1 MLTTAVNPLVLLA
14 MDNLLALN
22 NRRAVYSMAGN
33 LLLMAGTDNPMA
45 VDIPRVS
52 DNLMA
57 VDIPRVTD
65 SLRDS
70 LWDVANRSS
79 INNRGQ
85 TWEVIN
91 RRIKVLLFLFQ
102 VLSIPSTSTL
112 LLFLFFL
119 PLFTLLL
126 FMNLILLSI
135 LNNVLFLNFR
145 GRILLSFNLL
155 LGLFLMDNLTPA
167 DVQMALINFAHQIHS
182 STGALPPFLESAL
195 SSLVTPSQP
204 LTNPSSSTFNTYHTA
219 PSQPLSGPSG
229 GSAVPP
235 NTGQGSFNRDPPP
248 HFNVGVGGPANDGG
262 DGGGRSGGSSGGG
275 GGRLDPRPDYRHQG
289 GIYGLDYTVYDC
301 LRDITPESF
310 LNQPNPFALLFRLLR
325 KGNQLYISSISTV
338 LEKREHWTDWDSAVR
353 HLLIS
358 YNLLGLV
365 LDLDDDGAESIPTPL
380 QYITRPLLP
389 HEPSKEDLLVAD
401 NFDQLDRAVTY
412 VLTGTVSVVVQRKI
426 AREVASVRPGSIQPT
441 CRIIY
446 RFLRRTFG
454 VGNTSY
460 GAERWQAAVHLA
472 CGSDVADYLQQF
484 TQLVLQVDR
493 SGYIVDPVD
502 MIRVFVLRL
511 PRFMSHFANNFN
523 TWCDSSSV
531 LGGAAG
537 FGDVL
542 DWLERAEASFN
553 NLRAT
558 HRQTQH
564 LRSVIQP
571 PNRSHPSGPRPP
583 AAPAPRSHAA
593 VGPSGGSSDSRTPGA
608 RPSSQQCYN
617 CKKVG
622 HSAANCR
629 APGGG
634 RSNVGAPMGPSYL
647 ANEGD
652 DDGDVL
658 MAEVDNFQVDD
669 ATVPEGDVGDDVGA
683 LLANDFNSLSLNPD
697 FTCDTYT
704 NSTAFHCYAALPE
717 PPPSPP
723 AFPPAVKPSSVAVL
737 DSGCSQHII
746 RSREAFS
753 SFRVASITVG
763 TAANKPLVA
772 HGCGT
777 VRIPIR
783 LSDGTSRVLVLL
795 DCLFAP
801 DCPVNLLSVGRLV
814 DGLGLRVM
822 FAASKTYLWEY
833 IQGVRPTAFL
843 SLTRRNNLTYLG
855 CTFLPA
861 SLSPS
866 DGVVSLAARSGS
878 LSFTPPPLT
887 IDLWHRRFSHLG
899 WDSTKALLRGT
910 VVTGV
915 TCVGPLTATRCVA
928 CIEGKGRATPYAHNM
943 NRASFAG
950 ELLHV
955 DTGGPMRV
963 LCCGNR
969 FWLVVVDDF
978 TNFAW
983 VFLMRTRD
991 EAVKHITNVI
1001 AVLEN
1006 ISGKRVGF
1014 VRSDG
1019 AKEFVEGDM
1028 KRFLLE
1034 KGIRSQT
1041 TVPYA
1046 HQQNGKAERYIGRM
1060 SFDFKALLAA
1070 SGLPPMFWGF
1080 AILTAAY
1087 TANRTPTSTLSS
1099 GITPFEALFG
1109 KKPDVSHLR
1118 VFGCRCFPLTP
1129 SEIRP
1134 KLSPYRREA
1143 IFIGY
1148 ESDRVG
1154 WRCML
1159 TTGKILFSNDVI
1171 FDEGTMGR
1179 LAGRRAV
1186 SDDAEDHEIEDDR
1199 TGTDSQAGSG
1209 AQDGAPAASSSASS
1223 VSPPTVVPPRRSL
1236 RNLSGSGA
1244 VGQAGLSAMDVSADR
1259 ALDH

>member
-1 MLTTAVNPLVLLA
+1 MLVSEVQ
-14 MDNLLALN
+14 
-22 NRRAVYSMAGN
+22 
-33 LLLMAGTDNPMA
+33 LM
-45 VDIPRVS
+45 
-52 DNLMA
+52 
-57 VDIPRVTD
+57 
-65 SLRDS
+65 
-70 LWDVANRSS
+70 
-79 INNRGQ
+79 
-85 TWEVIN
+85 
-91 RRIKVLLFLFQ
+91 
-102 VLSIPSTSTL
+102 
-112 LLFLFFL
+112 
-119 PLFTLLL
+119 
-126 FMNLILLSI
+126 
-135 LNNVLFLNFR
+135 
-145 GRILLSFNLL
+145 
-155 LGLFLMDNLTPA
+155 
-167 DVQMALINFAHQIHS
+167 
-182 STGALPPFLESAL
+182 TG
-195 SSLVTPSQP
+195 VM
-204 LTNPSSSTFNTYHTA
+204 
-219 PSQPLSGPSG
+219 
-229 GSAVPP
+229 VVVV
-235 NTGQGSFNRDPPP
+235 R
-248 HFNVGVGGPANDGG
+248 
-262 DGGGRSGGSSGGG
+262 
-275 GGRLDPRPDYRHQG
+275 G

-325 KGNQLYISSISTV
+325 KGNQLYTSSISTV

-446 RFLRRTFG
+446 P
-454 VGNTSY
+454 SSD
-460 GAERWQAAVHLA
+460 AAVHLA

-511 PRFMSHFANNFN
+511 PRYMSHFANNFN

-571 PNRSHPSGPRPP
+571 QVRSHPSGPRTP
-583 AAPAPRSHAA
+583 AAPAPRSNTA
-593 VGPSGGSSDSRTPGA
+593 VGPSGSSSDSRTPGA

-683 LLANDFNSLSLNPD
+683 LLAENFNSLSLNPD
-697 FTCDTYT
+697 FACDTYT

-717 PPPSPP
+717 HPPSPSIL
-723 AFPPAVKPSSVAVL
+723 PPVVKPSSVAVL

-746 RSREAFS
+746 RCREAFS
-753 SFRVASITVG
+753 SFRVASILVG

-772 HGCGT
+772 LGCGT

-814 DGLGLRVM
+814 DGLGLRIM

-833 IQGVRPTAFL
+833 LQGVRPTAFL

-861 SLSPS
+861 PLSPS
-866 DGVVSLAARSGS
+866 DGVVSMAARSGS
-878 LSFTPPPLT
+878 LSFVPPPLT

-910 VVTGV
+910 AVTGV
-915 TCVGPLTATRCVA
+915 TCVGPLTAARCVA

-943 NRASFAG
+943 NRASYAG

-978 TNFAW
+978 TNFSW

-1001 AVLEN
+1001 AILEN

-1028 KRFLLE
+1028 KRFLVE

-1087 TANRTPTSTLSS
+1087 TANRSPTSTLSS

-1109 KKPDVSHLR
+1109 RKPDVSHLR
-1118 VFGCRCFPLTP
+1118 VFSCRCFPLTP

-1148 ESDRVG
+1148 ESDRIG

-1171 FDEGTMGR
+1171 FDEGTMGQ
-1179 LAGRRAV
+1179 LAGKRAA
-1186 SDDAEDHEIEDDR
+1186 SDGAEDPDAEDRATGPDGPNA
-1199 TGTDSQAGSG
+1199 GTDGTTAPGRDSSGSL
-1209 AQDGAPAASSSASS
+1209 
-1223 VSPPTVVPPRRSL
+1223 PTVAPPRRSL
-1236 RNLSGSGA
+1236 RNVLGTGA
-1244 VGQAGLSAMDVSADR
+1244 VGQAGLSAVGVTEDQDLSPPVFGPPPPPPQPPPLTGVDSLLAGIEEADR
-1259 ALDH
+1259 LLRDSEGSSQSHWTTDEVQSYLSTLLARFYKGERENRESAMLELR